1 MSSVAAVPGRLQGR
15 TAVVVGGHS
24 GFGRAI
30 AGRFAAEGAHV
41 AIAGRRLP
49 LVEEVAGQL
58 AGSGHACD
66 VTDDAQVQALVATVL
81 HARGRI
87 DIAVN
92 CAGFERATPIARLTP
107 ERLRAMHSV
116 QLDGALYCMRHFGN
130 AMAASGGGAFLSMS
144 SLTAH
149 APSSGLAAYAS
160 AKAAVE
166 YASKIAAVEYG
177 PAGVRFN
184 VVAASLIETPMT
196 AVIFRLAPL
205 VQAMVEMTPLGRMG
219 TTEDVAAAAAFLC
232 SDDAA
237 FVTGQTLCVDGGA
250 SLLALPT
257 PQVYADLARRWEE
270 QAAGPAHIRPRA

>member
-1 MSSVAAVPGRLQGR
+1 MSEHTPGRPRLEGR

-30 AGRFAAEGAHV
+30 AERFASEGATV
-41 AIAGRRLP
+41 AIAGRRLG
-49 LVEEVAGQL
+49 LVEEVA
-58 AGSGHACD
+58 AGLGGTGHACD
-66 VTDDAQVQALVATVL
+66 ITDDDQVQALVAEVGDR
-81 HARGRI
+81 HGRI
-87 DIAVN
+87 HVAVN

-107 ERLRAMHSV
+107 ERLRAMHAV
-116 QLDGALYCMRHFGN
+116 QLDGALFCMRHFGN

-149 APSSGLAAYAS
+149 APSGGLAAYAS

-177 PAGVRFN
+177 PAKVRFN
-184 VVAASLIETPMT
+184 VIAASLIETPMT
-196 AVIFRLAPL
+196 AQIFTVAPL
-205 VQAMVEMTPLGRMG
+205 IQAMVELTPLGRMG
-219 TTEDVAAAAAFLC
+219 TSEDVSAAAAYLC

-257 PQVYADLARRWEE
+257 AQVLADVTRRWQE
-270 QAAGPAHIRPRA
+270 QQAGGGPS